1 MSFRQR
7 LATMAPH
14 RETVL
19 TIGVFDGVHRGHCH
33 LLARLIERAMPSHVP
48 TVITFTNHP
57 ATVLRPDFKLNYIN
71 TPEQKVR
78 LLHQQGIELVI
89 PLDFTTELSQID
101 AKEFITVVSQTLQMK
116 GLIIGP
122 DFAMG
127 KDRQGNSEYLREM
140 GLSLGFWV
148 ETVDSL
154 ILEGA
159 PVRSRRV
166 REAIGA
172 GDVAT
177 SAQLLGR
184 NFSLKGNVV
193 RGDQRGREL
202 GFPTANIN
210 VTADIMLPGD
220 GIYATWAI
228 VEGKRYAAA
237 TSIGIRPTFGLT
249 ERLVEVYILDFDAD
263 IYGNTI
269 GVEFVKKLRN
279 QETFDNIEA
288 LVKQIHLD
296 VSDTRSVL
304 ASHQA
309 ESQATDGGTGNG

>member
-7 LATMAPH
+7 LASMAPQ

-33 LLARLIERAMPSHVP
+33 LLRQLIERAKPDQLP

-57 ATVLRPDFKLNYIN
+57 ATILRPGIKLNYIN

-89 PLDFTTELSQID
+89 PLEFTLELSQVD
-101 AKEFITVVSQTLQMK
+101 AKEFITVVSQTLRMK

-127 KDRQGNSEYLREM
+127 RGREGNAEYLQKL
-140 GLSLGFWV
+140 GPSLGFWL
-148 ETVDSL
+148 ETVEPL
-154 ILEGA
+154 IWDGA

-166 REAIGA
+166 REAISA
-172 GDVAT
+172 GDVAA
-177 SAQLLGR
+177 SAKLLGR
-184 NFSLKGNVV
+184 SFSLKGSVV

-202 GFPTANIN
+202 GFPTAN
-210 VTADIMLPGD
+210 VGVSSDMLIPGD
-220 GIYATWAI
+220 GIYATWAV
-228 VEGKRYAAA
+228 VEGKRHAAA
-237 TSIGIRPTFGLT
+237 TSIGVRPTFGLT

-263 IYGNTI
+263 IYGATI
-269 GVEFVKKLRN
+269 GVQFVKKLRD
-279 QETFDNIEA
+279 QETFSNIEA
-288 LVKQIHLD
+288 LVKRIHQD
-296 VSDTRSVL
+296 VADTRSVL
-304 ASHQA
+304 ALHKEEVQSR
-309 ESQATDGGTGNG
+309 DGGNGFA